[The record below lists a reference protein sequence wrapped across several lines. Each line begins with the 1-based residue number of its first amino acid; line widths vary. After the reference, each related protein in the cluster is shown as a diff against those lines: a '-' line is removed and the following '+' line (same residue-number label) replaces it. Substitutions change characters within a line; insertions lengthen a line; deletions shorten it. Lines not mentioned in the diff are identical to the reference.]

1 MSALYYLPPE
11 LWLKLKEKVS
21 ILGPNYLLQ
30 HPRQH
35 LHQRL
40 HQHLHHRHHLR
51 HLLLP
56 HRSPLE
62 ELRPRL
68 VLLEVV
74 VRSLENL
81 QLKYLVLL
89 IYFSPLSLSFSLCL
103 YFCVIVWFWMCS
115 VVCLRG
121 RHIRKPGLSVVFPC
135 ERVCVVLPWPPAAP
149 PGGGP

>member
-1 MSALYYLPPE
+1 MSALYYLPQE
-11 LWLKLKEKVS
+11 LWLKLKEEFS

-51 HLLLP
+51 HLLLQ

-89 IYFSPLSLSFSLCL
+89 VSLSLLSLSFFLSLSAFLCT
-103 YFCVIVWFWMCS
+103 YM
-115 VVCLRG
+115 
-121 RHIRKPGLSVVFPC
+121 
-135 ERVCVVLPWPPAAP
+135 VLDV
-149 PGGGP
+149 

>member
-1 MSALYYLPPE
+1 MLVSVAKIKKRVSLNALSFCQCANMSALYYLPQE
-11 LWLKLKEKVS
+11 LWLKLKEEVS

-51 HLLLP
+51 HLLLLR
-56 HRSPLE
+56 RSPLE

-81 QLKYLVLL
+81 QLKYLVFIISLSL
-89 IYFSPLSLSFSLCL
+89 LSLSFFLS
-103 YFCVIVWFWMCS
+103 
-115 VVCLRG
+115 
-121 RHIRKPGLSVVFPC
+121 LSVFLC
-135 ERVCVVLPWPPAAP
+135 NCMVLDV
-149 PGGGP
+149 

>member
-1 MSALYYLPPE
+1 MSALYYLPQE
-11 LWLKLKEKVS
+11 LWLKLKEEFS

-51 HLLLP
+51 HLLLL

-81 QLKYLVLL
+81 QLKYLVLK
-89 IYFSPLSLSFSLCL
+89 IFSFSSLPFFLSLSVFLCN
-103 YFCVIVWFWMCS
+103 CM
-115 VVCLRG
+115 
-121 RHIRKPGLSVVFPC
+121 
-135 ERVCVVLPWPPAAP
+135 VLDV
-149 PGGGP
+149 